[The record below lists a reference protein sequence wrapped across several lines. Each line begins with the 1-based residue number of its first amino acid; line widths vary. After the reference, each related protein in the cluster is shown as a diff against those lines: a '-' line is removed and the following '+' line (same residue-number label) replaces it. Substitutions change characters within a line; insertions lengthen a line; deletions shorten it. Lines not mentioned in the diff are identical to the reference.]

1 MRVLSFDVG
10 VRNLSFALLR
20 ASPSPA
26 DADDDAKTET
36 TLERWGVVDLTEG
49 RGGITPKQAMRDVE
63 GLVKSLLHALHH
75 ECRFLT
81 DDRFVDHVII
91 ENQPCIKNPTMK
103 TLQVAL
109 ATYFQTMQMLSRTP
123 AVGSVRAVS
132 ASSKLGAEWK
142 GLSYAER
149 KKRSVELARALL
161 DSVDCADDMRQRF
174 ACSPKK
180 DDLADAF
187 LLAVAFSDK
196 EREAEG
202 RHRKAAEKKKKEK
215 AAADL
220 TGPEKSK
227 HHAVKTDRE
236 RSACPREENAASV
249 SSTSTNR

>member
-10 VRNLSFALLR
+10 VRNLSYALLR
-20 ASPSPA
+20 VAPSQSSPSFPSDVEYA
-26 DADDDAKTET
+26 ETEKTT

-63 GLVKSLLHALHH
+63 GLVRSLLHALHH
-75 ECRFLT
+75 DCRFLT
-81 DDRFVDHVII
+81 ERHAVEDEADIDHVII

-109 ATYFQTMQMLSRTP
+109 ATYFQSMQMLHPAFAP

-149 KKRSVELARALL
+149 KKRSVELAKALL

-187 LLAVAFSDK
+187 LLAVAFSD
-196 EREAEG
+196 AEEK
-202 RHRKAAEKKKKEK
+202 RIARRPAA
-215 AAADL
+215 
-220 TGPEKSK
+220 TTQTPTP
-227 HHAVKTDRE
+227 VT
-236 RSACPREENAASV
+236 P
-249 SSTSTNR
+249 TSTNR